1 MPQATLRVPAAA
13 DQARTARL
21 VASTAARRA
30 GIEEDQLDDVRLAVG
45 EAIAL
50 SVHRAEQADVA
61 GEITVVMTDTSD
73 RFSVSVVDDLPG
85 GEAPDQDEM
94 NLSRQIIRALAPE
107 SEIGQNDAGAQTVVL
122 SWPVAT

>member
-1 MPQATLRVPAAA
+1 MSQATLRVPAAA

-73 RFSVSVVDDLPG
+73 RFSVSVVADLPG